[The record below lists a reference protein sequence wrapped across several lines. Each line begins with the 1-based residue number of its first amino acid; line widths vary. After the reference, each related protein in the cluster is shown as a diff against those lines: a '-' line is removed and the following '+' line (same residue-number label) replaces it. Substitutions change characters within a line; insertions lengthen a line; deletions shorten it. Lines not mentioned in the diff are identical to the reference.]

1 MIAARMDY
9 IVSKANN
16 YVFTSII
23 KMSEI
28 QNLRRTNNYYQP

>member
-1 MIAARMDY
+1 MIADRMDY

-28 QNLRRTNNYYQP
+28 QNLRRINNFYKL